1 MKIALTFCRM
11 PNTVQATPGDHDM
24 FILLGAG
31 GTSVKNW
38 WVSWCFMFCLITMAR
53 KNEKI
58 YATNHVTIV
67 HNWKSCSRCH
77 SMFVPKRVWTGTCIR
92 RLKNLCSVG
101 RAHGIFS
108 TSHPRQTITKNWSQS
123 LFISQH
129 SDPSG
134 VLVLH
139 LNKGVGQGHSSLA
152 QSIGT
157 SFGSKESNRSARL
170 SVWKQRGGS
179 FGGCPTHPPWDSL
192 EPKMRWASSYFQEP
206 KKELFRVSVG
216 KGYVV
221 YIPRVCSLDLSPD
234 QSDK

>member
-31 GTSVKNW
+31 VPPWKTDGCQ
-38 WVSWCFMFCLITMAR
+38 WCFMFYLITMAG

-67 HNWKSCSRCH
+67 HDWKSCSRCH

-101 RAHGIFS
+101 MAHGIFS
-108 TSHPRQTITKNWSQS
+108 TSHSRQTITKNWSQA

-152 QSIGT
+152 QSVGI
-157 SFGSKESNRSARL
+157 SLLGSKESRRSAPI
-170 SVWKQRGGS
+170 SVWKQLGS
-179 FGGCPTHPPWDSL
+179 FGGCPTQS
-192 EPKMRWASSYFQEP
+192 MRY
-206 KKELFRVSVG
+206 KNR
-216 KGYVV
+216 
-221 YIPRVCSLDLSPD
+221 RC
-234 QSDK
+234 